1 MNKAT
6 EIAKKILEKEQRPL
20 NPSKMYKI
28 AENLGLTEEM
38 NFKGKT
44 PWATFGAYIY
54 MDLKNNPDT
63 IFEKV
68 QEKPILIMLKDQH
81 FNISAKIQASKN
93 SKTLNN
99 DSQATKFNEGDL
111 HRILAYFINSNP
123 NFNALPKTINHRK
136 RENINKKNN
145 KGHNE
150 WLYPDMVAVSFEEFN
165 SDTTYKFLEKFKN
178 FPIKIYSFELKIKL
192 TVSDFREFYFQAV
205 SNSSWANEG
214 YLVALDIDE
223 SDEELIE
230 LITKTALS
238 FGIGVLSL
246 DSENI
251 EQSKIIAPAKFKE
264 ILDFNLID
272 ELSYKNKDF
281 KNFIKTINEY
291 DVKNET
297 RYKDE
302 FDEIFDGEEINKYM
316 LEKKIK
322 KDLK

>member
-6 EIAKKILEKEQRPL
+6 EIAKEILEKEQRPL
-20 NPSKMYKI
+20 NPNQMYKI
-28 AENLGLTEEM
+28 AENLGLTEEL

-54 MDLKNNPDT
+54 MGLKNNPDT

-81 FNISAKIQASKN
+81 FNINAKIQASKN

-99 DSQATKFNEGDL
+99 DSRATKFNEGDL

-136 RENINKKNN
+136 RENTNN
-145 KGHNE
+145 NTKGYNE

-192 TVSDFREFYFQAV
+192 TVSDFRKCYFQAV

-264 ILDFNLID
+264 ILDFNLVD
-272 ELSYKNKDF
+272 ELSYKNEDF
-281 KNFIKTINEY
+281 KNFIKTINDY

-297 RYKDE
+297 RYKNE
-302 FDEIFDGEEINKYM
+302 FDEIFDGEEINKYI

>member
-1 MNKAT
+1 MNKAIK
-6 EIAKKILEKEQRPL
+6 IAKEILEKEQRPL
-20 NPSKMYKI
+20 NPSQMYKI
-28 AENLGLTEEM
+28 AENLGLTEEL

-63 IFEKV
+63 IFKKV

-81 FNISAKIQASKN
+81 FNINAKIQASKN

-99 DSQATKFNEGDL
+99 DSRATKFNEGDL

-123 NFNALPKTINHRK
+123 NFNALSKTIDHRK
-136 RENINKKNN
+136 SIRGD
-145 KGHNE
+145 KGLNR

-165 SDTTYKFLEKFKN
+165 SDTTRKFLEKFKN

-192 TVSDFREFYFQAV
+192 TVSDFREYYFQAV

-264 ILDFNLID
+264 ILDFNLVD
-272 ELSYKNKDF
+272 ELSYKNEDF
-281 KNFIKTINEY
+281 KKFIKTINDY
-291 DVKNET
+291 DVENKT
-297 RYKDE
+297 RYKGE
-302 FDEIFDGEEINKYM
+302 FDKILNSEEIIR
-316 LEKKIK
+316 EKHK

>member
-1 MNKAT
+1 MNKVIK
-6 EIAKKILEKEQRPL
+6 IAKEILEKEQRPL
-20 NPSKMYKI
+20 NPSQMYKI
-28 AENLGLTEEM
+28 AENLGLTEEL

-54 MDLKNNPDT
+54 MDLKNNSDT
-63 IFEKV
+63 IFKKV
-68 QEKPILIMLKDQH
+68 QERPILIMLKDQH
-81 FNISAKIQASKN
+81 FNIKAKIQASKN
-93 SKTLNN
+93 SKTSNN
-99 DSQATKFNEGDL
+99 DSQTTKFNEGDL
-111 HRILAYFINSNP
+111 HCILAYFINSNP

-136 RENINKKNN
+136 GPKNDKGFNK
-145 KGHNE
+145 

-192 TVSDFREFYFQAV
+192 TVSDFRKCYFQAV

-264 ILDFNLID
+264 ILDFNLVD
-272 ELSYKNKDF
+272 ELSYKNEDF
-281 KNFIKTINEY
+281 KNFIKTINDY

-297 RYKDE
+297 RYKNE
-302 FDEIFDGEEINKYM
+302 FDEICDGEEINRHM

>member
-6 EIAKKILEKEQRPL
+6 EIAKEILEKEQRPL
-20 NPSKMYKI
+20 NPSQMYKI
-28 AENLGLTEEM
+28 AENLGLTEEL

-81 FNISAKIQASKN
+81 FNINAKIQASKN

-99 DSQATKFNEGDL
+99 DSRATKFNDGDL

-136 RENINKKNN
+136 RENTNN
-145 KGHNE
+145 NTKGYNE

-192 TVSDFREFYFQAV
+192 TVSDFREYYFQAV

-264 ILDFNLID
+264 ILDFNLVD
-272 ELSYKNKDF
+272 ELSYKNEDF
-281 KNFIKTINEY
+281 KKFIKTINDY
-291 DVKNET
+291 DVENKT
-297 RYKDE
+297 RYKGE
-302 FDEIFDGEEINKYM
+302 FDKILNSEEIIR
-316 LEKKIK
+316 EKHK

>member
-1 MNKAT
+1 MNKAIK
-6 EIAKKILEKEQRPL
+6 IAKEILEKEQRPL
-20 NPSKMYKI
+20 NPSQMYKI
-28 AENLGLTEEM
+28 AENLGLTEEL

-63 IFEKV
+63 IFKKV
-68 QEKPILIMLKDQH
+68 QERPILIMLKEQN
-81 FNISAKIQASKN
+81 FNINAKIQASKN
-93 SKTLNN
+93 SKTSNN
-99 DSQATKFNEGDL
+99 DSQTTKFNEGDL

-136 RENINKKNN
+136 REETKRNN
-145 KGHNE
+145 KGLNK
-150 WLYPDMVAVSFEEFN
+150 WLYPDMVAVSFEKFN
-165 SDTTYKFLEKFKN
+165 SDETYKFLEKFQNIPVK
-178 FPIKIYSFELKIKL
+178 FYSFEIKKEIN
-192 TVSDFREFYFQAV
+192 VSNFRECYFQAV

-264 ILDFNLID
+264 ILDFNLVD
-272 ELSYKNKDF
+272 ELSYKNEDF
-281 KNFIKTINEY
+281 KNFIKTINDY

-297 RYKDE
+297 RYKNE
-302 FDEIFDGEEINKYM
+302 FDEIFDGEEINKHM